1 MALDTWCH
9 EPDIN
14 RGLMEL
20 VDIATPHIAGYTLQG
35 KQTGTSLAVRSVAR
49 YFGFSELYEFFPTPD
64 IVEYRAVGIDAHDK
78 SQGQIASIIQY
89 NYPIFTDDFMF
100 RMDPSRFSE
109 LRANYSYRRE
119 FYF

>member
-1 MALDTWCH
+1 M
-9 EPDIN
+9 
-14 RGLMEL
+14 
-20 VDIATPHIAGYTLQG
+20 
-35 KQTGTSLAVRSVAR
+35 
-49 YFGFSELYEFFPTPD
+49 
-64 IVEYRAVGIDAHDK
+64 GIDAHDK

-100 RMDPSRFSE
+100 RLDPGRFSE